1 MFRLQPSLACLSPS
15 VSLFFAI
22 FPSRWRGPPGTGSA
36 LGFFQLGSFS
46 SLSLCTRAAQLG
58 CVGFLWSKT
67 LWNAFG
73 CDLSLFIY
81 KYIKVNWFDWTRSK
95 QRNEGTCQF
104 TETLVI
110 VGEHW
115 WGELWDL
122 QRNSAC
128 FHHERKWPAINFPGH
143 NYCRI
148 PHRSLAQLWR
158 VELDTSIHVLLP
170 PLAVEKPHLFPFHL
184 TKRFRFQEK
193 KLLVLLAEKRL

>member
-1 MFRLQPSLACLSPS
+1 MAWPTRDRVCPRFLPTGEFFLVVTVHSCCSVGMCWFSLWL
-15 VSLFFAI
+15 
-22 FPSRWRGPPGTGSA
+22 
-36 LGFFQLGSFS
+36 
-46 SLSLCTRAAQLG
+46 
-58 CVGFLWSKT
+58 SKT

-95 QRNEGTCQF
+95 QRNEGKCQF